1 MENKLSSI
9 LTQSIIKTYAYS
21 FTINLRGFG
30 ISVIDNLPRELLF
43 CSIEDVFVSTNYDKS
58 HVRISASIGDL
69 QIDNQLHS
77 TNFPVFLFTGRKNL
91 VSTARK
97 GRLSGVSQSLDSTI
111 TTSPSRANT
120 LVGNAL
126 SCNLVSKRTTEI
138 TFIENFSI
146 GITPLDLNIDG
157 DVLIGLWEM
166 ITRIKKYD
174 LQEPPNILLDAND
187 SEEDNIINTANGK
200 HIGNDT
206 PSKQRILKTL
216 YFETRNWPE
225 VKLTKVD

>member
-1 MENKLSSI
+1 M
-9 LTQSIIKTYAYS
+9 
-21 FTINLRGFG
+21 
-30 ISVIDNLPRELLF
+30 
-43 CSIEDVFVSTNYDKS
+43 
-58 HVRISASIGDL
+58 
-69 QIDNQLHS
+69 
-77 TNFPVFLFTGRKNL
+77 FLFTGRKNL

-97 GRLSGVSQSLDSTI
+97 GRLSGVSLDSTI
-111 TTSPSRANT
+111 TASPPRANT

-126 SCNLVSKRTTEI
+126 SCNEVSKRTTEI

-166 ITRIKKYD
+166 ITRINKYD

-200 HIGNDT
+200 HIWKNALL
-206 PSKQRILKTL
+206 QLEQHILKTL
-216 YFETRNWPE
+216 YFATRNWPE
-225 VKLTKVD
+225 VKPTKVE